1 MNYVNHNKVKFKSKI
16 LKSIFLYIFLYVC
29 FSCVYIKMPK
39 TLSAKYYQVNKK
51 ILQKKACQRYQN
63 LSKEEKKKSG
73 NIVVNVTKFSK
84 DEKQKLVDYRGKM
97 L

>member
-1 MNYVNHNKVKFKSKI
+1 
-16 LKSIFLYIFLYVC
+16 
-29 FSCVYIKMPK
+29 MPK

-51 ILQKKACQRYQN
+51 RLQKKACQRYQN
-63 LSKEEKKKSG
+63 LSKEEKKSG